1 MDPDDA
7 ADIVGDLPYEKAET
21 LLRLMGVDNAA
32 EIRKLLGYKEDTAG
46 GLMTTQFVAMHTSD
60 TVQETTEVLRGLDED
75 HPTVNYV
82 YVLDEYDKLVGVLS
96 LRTLVLAKDN
106 APLSDIMFDELIT
119 SLPEEPEDEVAAD
132 ISKYDLMAMPV
143 VDENGQML
151 GIVTVDD
158 AIDVYKRQ
166 RLPPSRMLRR

>member
-1 MDPDDA
+1 
-7 ADIVGDLPYEKAET
+7 
-21 LLRLMGVDNAA
+21 
-32 EIRKLLGYKEDTAG
+32 
-46 GLMTTQFVAMHTSD
+46 MTTQFVAMHTSD

-158 AIDVYKRQ
+158 AMEVIEDNVEEGARAGHGGSSPSH
-166 RLPPSRMLRR
+166 LPCLSY

>member
-1 MDPDDA
+1 M
-7 ADIVGDLPYEKAET
+7 GDLPYEKAET

-106 APLSDIMFDELIT
+106 TPLSDIMFDELIT

-151 GIVTVDD
+151 GH
-158 AIDVYKRQ
+158 RH
-166 RLPPSRMLRR
+166 R